1 LRLFVA
7 EDEQIAPLDL
17 KLKDPVK
24 SKWDDEDVDDND
36 VKESWEDE
44 DEPAP
49 VWTIEHDVTA
59 TNCLCMIVLVCDL
72 GSKMVISHSYQI
84 TFLLVINTPFIL
96 LLCYANATS
105 VTIVISQCDLY

>member
-49 VWTIEHDVTA
+49 V
-59 TNCLCMIVLVCDL
+59 
-72 GSKMVISHSYQI
+72 
-84 TFLLVINTPFIL
+84 
-96 LLCYANATS
+96 
-105 VTIVISQCDLY
+105 